1 MIFMVYYCWLLLD
14 SFWFDNSIGLFC
26 IFSRIKI
33 IEQHHDPKQGVKCCS
48 EQFGGEHINLALW
61 LFEIQFHKHYHIT
74 THYHTTSITH
84 IHPLQ
89 KYYSTKKCYNDDN
102 VNLHWSLI
110 WYRVLG
116 TLLQLWLTF
125 EMFYFIF
132 LLISSNSNLHVTFP
146 LLLWLTT
153 THSLRIGKICT
164 STQLNFIM
172 LYYML

>member
-14 SFWFDNSIGLFC
+14 SFWFDNSIFHDSL
-26 IFSRIKI
+26 KI

-48 EQFGGEHINLALW
+48 EQFGGEHIINLALW

-74 THYHTTSITH
+74 SHYHTTRSHTH

-89 KYYSTKKCYNDDN
+89 KYCSTKKCYNDDN
-102 VNLHWSLI
+102 ANLHWSPI
-110 WYRVLG
+110 WYRVFW
-116 TLLQLWLTF
+116 TLQQLWLTF

-146 LLLWLTT
+146 LYDL
-153 THSLRIGKICT
+153 
-164 STQLNFIM
+164 QLPIASE
-172 LYYML
+172 